1 MVTGIPRETAAG
13 VPGPPPA
20 PARGGWTAG
29 RIIAVV
35 AGSLL
40 ALVTLGLLGGGGT
53 LLWATHALRQDGYV
67 TTGTASYS
75 TGGYAIASERVSMG
89 WGVLLAGVV
98 GDVRIRVTPVAQDKP
113 VFVAIGPA
121 DRVAA
126 YLSRTAYTT
135 VTGTGAGRL
144 AVHDGTSLPA
154 LPRAAG
160 IWVAQATGPGT
171 QVLRWTAQEGNW
183 TAVAMNAD
191 GSAGMRVRADAGVS
205 APGLTRLALQLIA
218 AGLIAGALS
227 AALIW
232 VPVQLASKK

>member
-1 MVTGIPRETAAG
+1 MVTGIPR
-13 VPGPPPA
+13 
-20 PARGGWTAG
+20 
-29 RIIAVV
+29 
-35 AGSLL
+35 S
-40 ALVTLGLLGGGGT
+40 
-53 LLWATHALRQDGYV
+53 
-67 TTGTASYS
+67 
-75 TGGYAIASERVSMG
+75 
-89 WGVLLAGVV
+89 
-98 GDVRIRVTPVAQDKP
+98 
-113 VFVAIGPA
+113 A
-121 DRVAA
+121 DRVTA

-135 VTGTGAGRL
+135 ATGVGARSL

-205 APGLTRLALQLIA
+205 APGLTRLAIQLIA
-218 AGLIAGALS
+218 GGLIAAALS

-232 VPVQLASKK
+232 VPVRLASKK